1 MNIEILLKAAGI
13 DVKQLTADYQG
24 FMESFRETLK
34 HFDTRFLSLERSNT
48 ELKAQVELLVQE
60 IQNGHA
66 DRIAGARAAPNDS
79 NHLNT
84 AAAQQ

>member
-34 HFDTRFLSLERSNT
+34 HFDTRFLSLEASNT
-48 ELKAQVELLVQE
+48 SLRIEVQKLTEE
-60 IQNGHA
+60 IRNGNT
-66 DRIAGARAAPNDS
+66 RNAGAATNGSDNIHPSAA
-79 NHLNT
+79 
-84 AAAQQ
+84 